1 MLNDKHMNAA
11 QTILENQFPDVEG
24 LESTLLVQS
33 TRGFSLRSQRE
44 LVHIQ
49 IYHLNSFHWVT
60 SVCLPNEDTVYVF
73 DSQVSGP
80 PYLSSNLEQQLCQIY
95 RTKQKSLSVEIPVVQ
110 QQLPHENNCGLFAIA
125 FATEMCFTRDILLC
139 TGSFDESKLRQHLL
153 ECLESNHF
161 TPFPKVKNGDFK
173 TYNSFSEPIRVYCNC
188 RMPEH
193 YDKRMVQCG
202 KCNEWFHHKCI
213 REDKIPEKWYCSEC
227 KELGK
232 HSRGL
237 IFKYYHF
244 FIITLEKEDELSF
257 DTLRRSL
264 DELQVCF
271 SS

>member
-110 QQLPHENNCGLFAIA
+110 QQLPRENNCGLFAIA
-125 FATEMCFTRDILLC
+125 FATEMCFTKIFYYALVLLM
-139 TGSFDESKLRQHLL
+139 
-153 ECLESNHF
+153 N
-161 TPFPKVKNGDFK
+161 
-173 TYNSFSEPIRVYCNC
+173 
-188 RMPEH
+188 
-193 YDKRMVQCG
+193 
-202 KCNEWFHHKCI
+202 
-213 REDKIPEKWYCSEC
+213 
-227 KELGK
+227 
-232 HSRGL
+232 
-237 IFKYYHF
+237 
-244 FIITLEKEDELSF
+244 LSSVN
-257 DTLRRSL
+257 TS
-264 DELQVCF
+264 
-271 SS
+271 